1 MAVASAASILLP
13 RNDAMYAIVTGR
25 KKASEIARVARVTAA
40 TARTYFTILLD
51 WALMVVR

>member
-1 MAVASAASILLP
+1 MGVASTASILLP

-25 KKASEIARVARVTAA
+25 KKAREIARVARVTTA

-51 WALMVVR
+51 RALMVVR

>member
-1 MAVASAASILLP
+1 MGVASAASILLP

-40 TARTYFTILLD
+40 MARTYFTILLD
-51 WALMVVR
+51 RALMVVR

>member
-13 RNDAMYAIVTGR
+13 RNDAMYAIVTGH

>member
-51 WALMVVR
+51 RALMVVR

>member
-1 MAVASAASILLP
+1 MQRVFFCP
-13 RNDAMYAIVTGR
+13 VTTVMYAIVTGR

-51 WALMVVR
+51 RALMVVR